1 MKQAEYLSTVLGPK
15 YKLTTFEVDTMAAAL
30 AEIYRTGFRMKLDG
44 APLLWDF
51 DTFTDDEIYEVV
63 RQGINYWGLLSRLGH
78 TADPVGV
85 FHTLRMFMTKGDAPS
100 DLRKVAMVLLTEWS
114 EGVVLEERSRQ
125 IAPQESDEAPVRK
138 RLSDLAM
145 GMEVEHE
152 GWLATGKYPLQVPN
166 ENGVGSE
173 TTIIDLDQ
181 PFDEEKLPA
190 ALSIARLMRAAWNA
204 EKGIVEPMRVEAM
217 VELLA
222 GLFHAE
228 RVMFEQKI
236 NEAQSSRSE
245 ASSLWPKHEGHWIF
259 DQQVSVLQ
267 PGLKMAHDHPNRM
280 EVEAAVNRAARFAVS
295 RASGMGTSRI
305 FNIEGFVHNVAL
317 GLLGDGQDGEN
328 FDIGEMFGR
337 SEVHLPCTRQHV
349 DDVGTTLPQV
359 GDQLNAVAQ
368 EANAPAR
375 KPRTRKPAVQPT
387 AK

>member
-15 YKLTTFEVDTMAAAL
+15 YKLTTFEIDTMAAAL

-51 DTFTDDEIYEVV
+51 DAFTDDEIYEVV

-78 TADPVGV
+78 TTDPVSV

-125 IAPQESDEAPVRK
+125 ISPDQDEAPRK
-138 RLSDLAM
+138 RLSDLA
-145 GMEVEHE
+145 GMEELE
-152 GWLATGKYPLQVPN
+152 KAWDGWLATGKYPLQVPN

-236 NEAQSSRSE
+236 NEAQSNRSE
-245 ASSLWPKHEGHWIF
+245 ANNLWPRHEGHWIF
-259 DQQVSVLQ
+259 DPQLANIE
-267 PGLKMAHDHPNRM
+267 PGLKMAHDNPSRL

-295 RASGMGTSRI
+295 RASGMGTSRV
-305 FNIEGFVHNVAL
+305 FNIEGFVHNVVV
-317 GLLGDGQDGEN
+317 GLLGDGQDGQN
-328 FDIGEMFGR
+328 FDVAEVFGR
-337 SEVHLPCTRQHV
+337 AEVHLPCTRPHA
-349 DDVGTTLPQV
+349 DEGGAALPQV
-359 GDQLNAVAQ
+359 GDQLTAVAK
-368 EANAPAR
+368 EANATAR
-375 KPRTRKPAVQPT
+375 TPRQRKPAVQPT